1 MIKNIKINNY
11 KCFQN
16 FEIKNFKRINILVG
30 NNNSGKTSLLEAL
43 ALLDPKVFKKQNK
56 LIKNYFSFIDNRAEI
71 SADSG
76 IEYFL
81 KLIRKFFEDYSIF
94 FNERNIEKSIFI
106 EADFNSSKKNS
117 KSDFTVKFENKII
130 DEMMINDLIEI
141 RRSNNNDGPV

>member
-56 LIKNYFSFIDNRAEI
+56 LIKNYFSFIDNRVEI

-81 KLIRKFFEDYSIF
+81 KFQLIYITFQIF
-94 FNERNIEKSIFI
+94 NVI
-106 EADFNSSKKNS
+106 
-117 KSDFTVKFENKII
+117 
-130 DEMMINDLIEI
+130 
-141 RRSNNNDGPV
+141 